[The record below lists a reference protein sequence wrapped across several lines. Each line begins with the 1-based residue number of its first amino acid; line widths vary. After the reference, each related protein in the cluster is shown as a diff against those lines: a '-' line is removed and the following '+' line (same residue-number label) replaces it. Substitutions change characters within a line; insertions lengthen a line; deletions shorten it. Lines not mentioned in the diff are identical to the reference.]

1 MKLSIILPIYNQFA
15 YTKALINDIGRCI
28 KTTPYEV
35 IIIDNA
41 SEDETK
47 DFFSDIDMLR
57 NLSKIENLTYLRQD
71 ENIYVNP
78 AWNLWAKTAQWEY
91 IIIMNNDIILTEW
104 FDLPLIEHLKD
115 NIMITSPIYTEW
127 PSEWNGKWLKF
138 NKFNPLN
145 ICWHLWCM
153 KREDWIEIPNQLK
166 IWFWDNRIYEN
177 MYKQGKIEVCCPDSK
192 IHHYWS
198 KTVLRDNAIAKEIQH
213 TIEQD
218 KRQREILRH
227 KWI

>member
-78 AWNLWAKTAQWEY
+78 AWNL
-91 IIIMNNDIILTEW
+91 
-104 FDLPLIEHLKD
+104 
-115 NIMITSPIYTEW
+115 
-127 PSEWNGKWLKF
+127 
-138 NKFNPLN
+138 
-145 ICWHLWCM
+145 
-153 KREDWIEIPNQLK
+153 
-166 IWFWDNRIYEN
+166 
-177 MYKQGKIEVCCPDSK
+177 
-192 IHHYWS
+192 
-198 KTVLRDNAIAKEIQH
+198 
-213 TIEQD
+213 
-218 KRQREILRH
+218 
-227 KWI
+227 